1 MTNDRTNNGK
11 IPTVEDT
18 TTSDDAW
25 NVLLRLA
32 SRGVVYGPRQSNKST
47 SSISKC
53 GDRGDDRRICGMDG
67 T

>member
-11 IPTVEDT
+11 ISTVEDT

-25 NVLLRLA
+25 DVLLRLA
-32 SRGVVYGPRQSNKST
+32 SRGVVYDPRQSNKST
-47 SSISKC
+47 GSTGECSN
-53 GDRGDDRRICGMDG
+53 GGDDRRVCGMDG